1 MYSLSQLKRGFSRG
15 AANPA
20 YFGRELNRLYH
31 RRLYQRAY
39 NESGVDVMSEDWDF
53 LIILDA
59 CRYDMF
65 DEVADLP
72 GRLER
77 RQSRGTHTR
86 EFLRGNFADRDIRDT
101 VYVTAS
107 PQLHRWRD
115 QINAQFHAVVNVWR
129 EDGWD
134 DTYATV
140 LPETMGEY
148 LRRAADQYPKKRIIG
163 HFIQPHYPFINAEEL
178 NSGRLREGEGDD
190 VWGQLMRGELNV
202 SPETVRAAIR
212 DNLEAVL
219 PTVRSLMSDLEGQI
233 VVTSDHGNLLGERAR
248 PVPVREWGHPPS
260 VYTEE
265 LVSVPWLVYQSG
277 DRREVVSEAAEGHGE
292 TIEDSTVEERLQK
305 LGYV

>member
-1 MYSLSQLKRGFSRG
+1 MYSLAQVKRGLRRG

-31 RRLYQRAY
+31 RRLYQREY
-39 NESGVDVMSEDWDF
+39 NESGVDVMAEDWDF

-65 DEVADLP
+65 AEVADLP

-77 RQSRGTHTR
+77 RESRGTHTR
-86 EFLRGNFADRDIRDT
+86 EFLRGNFANRDIRDT

-107 PQLHRWRD
+107 PQFHRWRD
-115 QINAQFHAVVNVWR
+115 RINARFHAVINVWR

-134 DTYATV
+134 DTHATV
-140 LPETMGEY
+140 LPETMGEFV
-148 LRRAADQYPKKRIIG
+148 RRAAERYPHKRIIG

-178 NSGRLREGEGDD
+178 NSGRLREGEGAD
-190 VWGQLMRGELNV
+190 VWGQLMRGELDV
-202 SPETVRAAIR
+202 SPETVREAIR
-212 DNLEAVL
+212 DNLEAAL
-219 PTVRSLMSDLEGQI
+219 PTVRSLMSDLEGRV

-260 VYTEE
+260 VYTDE
-265 LVSVPWLVYQSG
+265 LVTVPWLVHESG
-277 DRREVVSEAAEGHGE
+277 ERREVVEGDAEATEHA
-292 TIEDSTVEERLQK
+292 IDDATVEERLEK